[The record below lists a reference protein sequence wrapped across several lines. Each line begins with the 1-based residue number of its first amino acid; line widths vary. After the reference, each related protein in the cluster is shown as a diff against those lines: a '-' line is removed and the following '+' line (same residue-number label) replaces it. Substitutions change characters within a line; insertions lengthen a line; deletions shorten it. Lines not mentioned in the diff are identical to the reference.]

1 MKASSEKVRNTV
13 SSTAVGAA
21 ITASVVMEVVGN
33 DVASE
38 LNQAPVTL
46 KTVTQIA
53 LSRFQTKLHI
63 SN

>member
-1 MKASSEKVRNTV
+1 MNASSEKVRNTV

-21 ITASVVMEVVGN
+21 VTASVVMEVVGN

-38 LNQAPVTL
+38 LNSAPITL
-46 KTVTQIA
+46 KTVSQIA